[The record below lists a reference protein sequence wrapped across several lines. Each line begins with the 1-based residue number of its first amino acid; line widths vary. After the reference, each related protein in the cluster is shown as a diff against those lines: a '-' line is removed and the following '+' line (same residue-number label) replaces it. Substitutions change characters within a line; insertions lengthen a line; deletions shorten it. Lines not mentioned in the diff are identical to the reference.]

1 MQKGATI
8 LIVDDEEE
16 IGFMLKM
23 MLEHKGFAVIV
34 TNRAEPVE
42 EILKNNQVDLVVLD
56 MLIAGVKGTDVCASL
71 KENAATAHIPVLMIT
86 ALPDAESV
94 CRLAGADDFVSKPF
108 EMAEILFKV
117 NHLTQKMQKV

>member
-1 MQKGATI
+1 MQKAVTV

-34 TNRAEPVE
+34 TNRAEPVQ

-56 MLIAGVKGTDVCASL
+56 MLIAGVKGTEVCTSL
-71 KENAATAHIPVLMIT
+71 KNNTATAHIPVLMIT
-86 ALPDAESV
+86 ALPDAENI

-108 EMAEILFKV
+108 EMAEILSRV
-117 NHLTQKMQKV
+117 NHLTKKIKKA